1 LSNLAAELT
10 PEDIID
16 YLKSLKLIGN
26 YTEEFLKLEV
36 DGITMFYS
44 IEEDSL
50 ESLGVDIKRDRLKIK
65 VQFERWLKSKK
76 KAILNMH
83 VVVIKAANN
92 YNNNVLIF

>member
-1 LSNLAAELT
+1 
-10 PEDIID
+10 
-16 YLKSLKLIGN
+16 
-26 YTEEFLKLEV
+26 
-36 DGITMFYS
+36 
-44 IEEDSL
+44 L